1 MENIYSNYKCK
12 SCKKEFVILT
22 AEAGDTLR
30 QGKYLSCPHC
40 GSRNIIKTNS
50 TDNFKECMSHTAYK
64 KERGSF
70 RQVRD
75 G

>member
-1 MENIYSNYKCK
+1 MEKIYSNHKCK
-12 SCKKEFVILT
+12 RCKKEFVLLI
-22 AEAGDTLR
+22 AEVQDTLR

-40 GSRNIIKTNS
+40 GSKNNTRTNE
-50 TDNFKECMSHTAYK
+50 TDNLKECMSHAAYK
-64 KERGSF
+64 KEGGSY